1 MMEARVIE
9 VPIDNSN
16 DVLEIDCSQLPAH
29 AAEIC
34 DILENEGSALRFY
47 QIFALEYYKQGS
59 VEEAVVALKRGMASA
74 KANDQT
80 AKVPLLN
87 LLASIY
93 VQKAKTAA
101 SLGNSSSE
109 REMALQMAATLLNEA
124 ERISRSDPN
133 TCVVRGML
141 ALAKRQPD
149 VALAQFQM
157 ALQTDVNIA
166 ALLGKARVLYGKQQY
181 SQALAAY
188 QQALVLRPRGGPDPR
203 IGIGM
208 CLERLGHTEDARR
221 ALNRAS
227 EVDPKAAAPRILLAT
242 MDLNASKL
250 AARADD
256 TKGASEHL
264 RDAME
269 HLQAAYAL
277 QPENAAVLLRLADR
291 MCWRGDW
298 EAARKLSERA
308 LRAADTMAL
317 QAEAHYQVGR
327 AHHGSGR
334 FDAAHEAYAC
344 SLAINERHALA
355 RYGLAQM
362 LLQRADMSGAEA
374 AFQRV
379 LDRHPRCSEA
389 LRALGYL
396 HARLPN
402 TKAKALEYYERAM
415 AELND
420 SVPSADAAD
429 ADLFLEAALLYEA
442 TSARKACRS
451 YRAAA
456 QLLEGSATP
465 PLAELWNNVGA
476 LALVCGEEDREIQAA
491 FAKAAAALGGKSTTR
506 VQQTRTTLAY
516 NVALYYERCGLWRL
530 AQPLYNSVLQA
541 APGYAD
547 ARLRLAHIALAQRND
562 PTDALALVSQA
573 LETDARKASAW
584 LMRGRIEL
592 SRKNVQD
599 ARRAFE
605 HVLRDIAKHDI
616 YALCSLG
623 NYYLA
628 AARSE
633 MTRAQEAPDQ
643 KGARDLALAN
653 YRRAIEFFD
662 KCLTLD
668 ENCAAAAHG
677 AAIAM
682 AERGFAADARRIF
695 QDVRDAATAGLGPAH
710 VTAPSPDLVYRA
722 APALTTAQLDV
733 PLVTSDVILWASV
746 NAAHALVDVANYHQ
760 AILAYEA
767 CLRRLQD
774 TAQMLEL
781 PSADAQS
788 LVVPGIAGDMAEN
801 NGSAA
806 SEEPPVIERIS
817 ETERAERTRVER
829 DIRLY
834 LVRAMYLHAKA
845 TKDIDMMNKALD
857 QIRVLCSVIDFT
869 LPESPKPDADG
880 DVPMDDDAVKTTRLS
895 PDHGQLLFDLALL
908 EQSVAQMVSEQP
920 ETIRTLAALDQASQ
934 DLSHSTSL
942 FSFLAL
948 WGKHNQKK
956 QKLQFSARLATER
969 SAYGKS
975 LVAKLG
981 RKRKEQEEFE
991 TQRQQSLDQWKRQQ
1005 EEEERRKKEDIERN
1019 ERQQKELEDKLLR
1032 ENDERNQLLRQQLAL
1047 EHEEQAR
1054 EAAMPKPKKMKM
1066 RQEDMDD
1073 MDDDDDDGFVVSP
1086 RKRKT
1091 AVEPLDQDSARFK
1104 SKAIVSDSDD
1114 DDDVDDAPDADTS
1127 DHEQDDATER
1137 EDTPDHD

>member
-1 MMEARVIE
+1 MEARVIE

-16 DVLEIDCSQLPAH
+16 DVLEIDCSQLPVH

-47 QIFALEYYKQGS
+47 QVFALEYYKQGS

-93 VQKAKTAA
+93 VQKAKTAPMGITNGLSGVA
-101 SLGNSSSE
+101 TGE

-124 ERISRSDPN
+124 ERISRSDAN

-149 VALAQFQM
+149 AALAQFQM
-157 ALQTDVNIA
+157 ALQSEVSVA
-166 ALLGKARVLYGKQQY
+166 ALLGKARVLYGKQQFA
-181 SQALAAY
+181 QALIAY
-188 QQALVLRPRGGPDPR
+188 QQALVLSPRSGPDPR

-221 ALNRAS
+221 ALKRAS
-227 EVDPKAAAPRILLAT
+227 QVDPKAAAPRMLLAT
-242 MDLNASKL
+242 MDLNASKI
-250 AARADD
+250 AAQACDPE
-256 TKGASEHL
+256 KASMYM
-264 RDAME
+264 RSAME

-291 MCWRGDW
+291 MCWLGDW
-298 EAARKLSERA
+298 DAARKLGERA
-308 LRAADTMAL
+308 LRTADTMAL
-317 QAEAHYQVGR
+317 QAEAHYQLGR
-327 AHHGSGR
+327 AHHGGGR
-334 FDAAHEAYAC
+334 FDAAHESYTR

-355 RYGLAQM
+355 RFGLAQM

-420 SVPSADAAD
+420 SVPAADATD

-442 TSARKACRS
+442 TSARKACRA
-451 YRAAA
+451 YRTAAK
-456 QLLEGSATP
+456 LLEGSETP
-465 PLAELWNNVGA
+465 PIAELWNNIGA
-476 LALVCGEEDREIQAA
+476 LALVCGEEDREIQGA
-491 FAKAAAALGGKSTTR
+491 FAKAAGALDTKQTTR
-506 VQQTRTTLAY
+506 TQQTRTTLMY
-516 NVALYYERCGLWRL
+516 NVALFYERCGLLRL
-530 AQPLYNSVLQA
+530 AQSLYTGALRL
-541 APGYAD
+541 APSYVD
-547 ARLRLAHIALAQRND
+547 ARLRLAHIALQLRSDA
-562 PTDALALVSQA
+562 TEALALVSQA
-573 LETDARKASAW
+573 LEADARKTSAW

-633 MTRAQEAPDQ
+633 MTRAQEMPDH

-662 KCLTLD
+662 KCLAID
-668 ENCAAAAHG
+668 DHCSAAAHG

-695 QDVRDAATAGLGPAH
+695 QDVRDAATVGLGPIN
-710 VTAPSPDLVYRA
+710 VTALSSDLVYRA
-722 APALTTAQLDV
+722 APALTSAQTVV
-733 PLVTSDVILWASV
+733 PPVSTDVILWASV
-746 NAAHALVDVANYHQ
+746 NAAHALVDVNNFHQ

-767 CLRRLQD
+767 CLRRLQE
-774 TAQMLEL
+774 TAQILEL
-781 PSADAQS
+781 PSADLS
-788 LVVPGIAGDMAEN
+788 TLVVPGITEEESAVDED
-801 NGSAA
+801 GSPAA
-806 SEEPPVIERIS
+806 IERVPAF
-817 ETERAERTRVER
+817 ERAERARVER

-834 LVRAMYLHAKA
+834 LARAQYLQAKA
-845 TKDIDMMNKALD
+845 TKDLATMRKSLD
-857 QIRVLCSVIDFT
+857 ELRNLCSTVDFT
-869 LPESPKPDADG
+869 LPETPDVDG
-880 DVPMDDDAVKTTRLS
+880 DVPMDGDALKTTRLA
-895 PDHGQLLFDLALL
+895 PEHGQLLFDLALL
-908 EQSVAQMVSEQP
+908 EQSVAQMVGEQP
-920 ETIRTLAALDQASQ
+920 EATRTLQALDEAAK
-934 DLSHSTSL
+934 DLVHSTQL
-942 FSFLAL
+942 FSFLST
-948 WGKHNQKK
+948 WGKLNQKK
-956 QKLQFSARLATER
+956 QKLLFSARLASER

-975 LVAKLG
+975 LVSKLL
-981 RKRKEQEEFE
+981 RKREEQEKFE
-991 TQRQQSLDQWKRQQ
+991 TQRQISLDQWKRQQ
-1005 EEEERRKKEDIERN
+1005 EEDDRRKKDELERK
-1019 ERQQKELEDKLLR
+1019 EREQKELEARMLR
-1032 ENDERNQLLRQQLAL
+1032 ETEERNVLLRQQLAL
-1047 EHEEQAR
+1047 EHEEMLR
-1054 EAAMPKPKKMKM
+1054 DAAMP
-1066 RQEDMDD
+1066 
-1073 MDDDDDDGFVVSP
+1073 
-1086 RKRKT
+1086 
-1091 AVEPLDQDSARFK
+1091 
-1104 SKAIVSDSDD
+1104 
-1114 DDDVDDAPDADTS
+1114 
-1127 DHEQDDATER
+1127 
-1137 EDTPDHD
+1137 